1 MTRDGCRDRSPP
13 TVEREIA
20 NTVQPPPYNTTPP
33 HIQLRRLGMSESA
46 SGASSGDSR
55 KAQKTGNENSP
66 AAGSVTLL
74 VRALL
79 KEPAF
84 VRDLADLTS
93 VPQAWLLLQTC
104 RNLCEAGAEVFR
116 QHRLP
121 KVCDMR
127 SSKALYRVYR
137 AIACP
142 GSSKWSGWLVRP
154 HTEQL
159 VVPYDVTD
167 TGLGLLFGVGRFSKL
182 KALDLSGCRGIMD
195 AGASEVVRGCPHLQT
210 LNLYRCDK
218 ITDGGVTEL
227 KRRYPHLRLW

>member
-1 MTRDGCRDRSPP
+1 
-13 TVEREIA
+13 
-20 NTVQPPPYNTTPP
+20 
-33 HIQLRRLGMSESA
+33 MSESA

-127 SSKALYRVYR
+127 SSLALYRVYR

-142 GSSKWSGWLVRP
+142 GSSKWSG
-154 HTEQL
+154 
-159 VVPYDVTD
+159 
-167 TGLGLLFGVGRFSKL
+167 
-182 KALDLSGCRGIMD
+182 
-195 AGASEVVRGCPHLQT
+195 
-210 LNLYRCDK
+210 
-218 ITDGGVTEL
+218 
-227 KRRYPHLRLW
+227 

>member
-1 MTRDGCRDRSPP
+1 
-13 TVEREIA
+13 
-20 NTVQPPPYNTTPP
+20 
-33 HIQLRRLGMSESA
+33 MSESA

-127 SSKALYRVYR
+127 SSKELYRVYR

-182 KALDLSGCRGIMD
+182 KALDLSGSLILGGCDNITHVQIL
-195 AGASEVVRGCPHLQT
+195 SVR
-210 LNLYRCDK
+210 
-218 ITDGGVTEL
+218 
-227 KRRYPHLRLW
+227 